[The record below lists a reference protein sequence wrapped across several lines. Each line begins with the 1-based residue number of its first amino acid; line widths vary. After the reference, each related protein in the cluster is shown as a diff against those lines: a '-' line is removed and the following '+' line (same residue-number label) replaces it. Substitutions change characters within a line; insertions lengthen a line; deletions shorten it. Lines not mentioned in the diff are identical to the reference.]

1 MNWSWIIA
9 VFVGVLQGVLEWLPI
24 SSEGNIS
31 LFLSLFG
38 FTPLD
43 AVHLSLF
50 LHLGTGL
57 AALIYYKREIYTIL
71 LSIKDLDM
79 SNFFSGDTADFS
91 FLFVAV
97 IVSGFVGISVYVF
110 LEKII
115 SGIATGAFIF
125 IIGLLLVFTGFL
137 QRISIS
143 GYGNR
148 EIPGFLDAI
157 LVGIGQGLALLPG
170 VSRSGTTVS
179 IFLIRGYKE
188 ETAFV
193 LSFILAV
200 PASFAA
206 SLLAILEG
214 NLSLSILLGFLALSS
229 SAIVGY
235 ATIELLMELVERVS
249 FWKIC
254 IIFGVLTVA
263 GSYLTI

>member
-1 MNWSWIIA
+1 MDWSWVIA
-9 VFVGVLQGVLEWLPI
+9 VFVGVLQGILEWLPI

-38 FTPLD
+38 FSPID

-50 LHLGTGL
+50 LHMGTGI
-57 AALIYYKREIYTIL
+57 AALIYYKKEIYRIL
-71 LSIKDLDM
+71 VSFKDIDS

-97 IVSGFVGISVYVF
+97 LVSGFVGISVYIF
-110 LEKII
+110 LEEII
-115 SGIATGAFIF
+115 SGIATSVFIF
-125 IIGLLLVFTGFL
+125 VIGLLLIFTGVL
-137 QRISIS
+137 QWISMS
-143 GYGNR
+143 GYGSR
-148 EIPGFLDAI
+148 EIPGFLDSI
-157 LVGIGQGLALLPG
+157 LVGVGQGVALLPG

-179 IFLIRGYKE
+179 IFLLRGYKE

-200 PASFAA
+200 PASIGA

-214 NLSLSILLGFLALSS
+214 NLSITPTLGFLALISS
-229 SAIVGY
+229 SIVGY
-235 ATIELLMELVERVS
+235 ATIELLMKLVESIS

-254 IIFGVLTVA
+254 IIFGVLTVF